1 MRLATGV
8 SRLLTG
14 VLMCGWVMAQS
25 GPMDTQAKVTAET
38 EGGPLQLKK
47 EEQVALMV
55 MEAIEMLEDDCELHA
70 KHYCTME
77 ELVARPRTI
86 DGWRMRKLKFDP
98 NKTDPNYLYK
108 LTVAGKNWQA
118 SATPKKAGLCGFL
131 NIDHNGRE
139 LYYNAKGAATAK
151 DQELKEHG
159 VEGDSFAVP

>member
-1 MRLATGV
+1 
-8 SRLLTG
+8 
-14 VLMCGWVMAQS
+14 MAQS
-25 GPMDTQAKVTAET
+25 GPMAHQAKVTAET
-38 EGGPLQLKK
+38 DSGPLQLKQ

-77 ELVARPRTI
+77 ELVARPKTT

-98 NKTDPNYLYK
+98 NKTDPNYTYK
-108 LTVAGKNWQA
+108 LTLSGKNWQA
-118 SATPKKAGLCGFL
+118 SATPKKAGLCGLL
-131 NIDHNGRE
+131 NIDHKGRE

>member
-1 MRLATGV
+1 MRLVTGI

-14 VLMCGWVMAQS
+14 ILICSWAMAQS
-25 GPMDTQAKVTAET
+25 GPMAHQAKVTAET
-38 EGGPLQLKK
+38 DSGPLQLKQ

-77 ELVARPRTI
+77 ELVARPKTT

-98 NKTDPNYLYK
+98 NKTDPNYTYK
-108 LTVAGKNWQA
+108 ITVAGNNWQA
-118 SATPKKAGLCGFL
+118 SATPKKAGLCGLL

-159 VEGDSFAVP
+159 VEGDTFAVP